1 MDYIKKKICLEV
13 ARTRTQGLVPYY
25 ELGKA
30 YGQHEPYYVSVCNN
44 CGYSGETG
52 ETFDKCP
59 QCGSTDISLK
69 PACKSIS
76 SLELEPADDPN
87 GNWGQFPA
95 NPCFLAKW
103 DKTYMGMLHAY
114 YSLLNMVRDG
124 IRLRKVSTKDGE
136 VIFTGDLGA
145 FELKGECF
153 DAVTEPDYLYEYA
166 AYDASEFHATEID
179 SLRPEARKIYR
190 TSQNVP
196 QKFVVLIDDFE
207 RFKVLASYLD
217 GTGYSELGT
226 GINIEGGDTYYKWAR
241 YCQVVDF
248 CIGKI
253 NIPSRIFNKHIK
265 VPKSMPCADVKP
277 YKEWLE
283 NYQKLSADCCNLR
296 LYEDMG
302 GKDFLDYLVA
312 SGMGKCNDISRKID
326 SLPYAVPYIEMP
338 LLLTQTFTDVGV
350 LTNIEGKAYDDSL
363 SGPSASPDENTR
375 PHGTLRISK
384 EGSGFTEQREID
396 GIVMS
401 GKGICIDQIIMS
413 GKSMTYPASWEV
425 ESEDVYP
432 HPFKTESLIRTLR
445 SPKRYTDD
453 EDNLLPGLFRKFDDP
468 AGQMYECEKSGNS
481 WVMSAMTATES
492 EGLENGDG
500 KTSAEVRYTGTSGTR
515 FYRSI
520 TVAEAG
526 RRLAEAEE
534 IEGGKEGGTYF
545 FKVKYDNSPEK
556 PMTLPYATGNTANL
570 YLVDGETHLYRGD
583 YISGIDRSTYP
594 GEVVFT
600 YVVGGYFYMDDDGN
614 VTPAFGGDIYKE
626 RYVVDT
632 GHVETA
638 VIDGVDGV
646 PVYSEY
652 IDFDGAAEEFYSPRY
667 NLYRTGNTA
676 CVVEMDTAA
685 IWDPDFS
692 FDAYLTKEEYLTGFS
707 MPPKVDVNV
716 TVDRGGVSA
725 FERHYKLAECNTM
738 QDLMQYN
745 NSEFFPEI

>member
-30 YGQHEPYYVSVCNN
+30 YAQHGPGCASM
-44 CGYSGETG
+44 
-52 ETFDKCP
+52 
-59 QCGSTDISLK
+59 
-69 PACKSIS
+69 S
-76 SLELEPADDPN
+76 SLGLEPADGPN

-95 NPCFLAKW
+95 NPCFLAER

-166 AYDASEFHATEID
+166 AYDASGFHATEID

-190 TSQNVP
+190 TSQDVP

-217 GTGYSELGT
+217 GTGYSELDT
-226 GINIEGGDTYYKWAR
+226 GINIEAGDTYYKWAR

-265 VPKSMPCADVKP
+265 VPKSMPCADVEP
-277 YKEWLE
+277 YIDWLR
-283 NYQKLSADCCNLR
+283 NYQTLSADSCNLR

-302 GKDFLDYLVA
+302 GEEFLDYLVT

-350 LTNIEGKAYDDSL
+350 LTNVEGKAYDDSL
-363 SGPSASPDENTR
+363 FGPSASPDENTR

-425 ESEDVYP
+425 ESEDAYP
-432 HPFKTESLIRTLR
+432 HPFKVESLIRTLR

-468 AGQMYECEKSGNS
+468 AGQMYKCEKRGDE
-481 WVMSAMTATES
+481 WVMTSGWT
-492 EGLENGDG
+492 GRLDNGDG
-500 KTSAEVRYTGTSGTR
+500 KTSAEVRNKN

-520 TVAEAG
+520 TIAEAG

-545 FKVKYDNSPEK
+545 FKVKYDNSPEN

-570 YLVDGETHLYRGD
+570 YLVDEETHLYRGD

-600 YVVGGYFYMDDDGN
+600 YVVGGYFYMDDDDN
-614 VTPAFGGDIYKE
+614 VVPAFGGDIYKE
-626 RYVVDT
+626 RYAVDS

-676 CVVEMDTAA
+676 CIVEMDTAA

-738 QDLMQYN
+738 QDLENYN
-745 NSEFFPEI
+745 NGEFFPE

>member
-30 YGQHEPYYVSVCNN
+30 YGQHEPYYVSVCNE
-44 CGYSGETG
+44 CDYEGDDV
-52 ETFDKCP
+52 FDECP
-59 QCGSTDISLK
+59 RCGSKDVEIK
-69 PACKSIS
+69 PACKDIT
-76 SLELEPADDPN
+76 SLGLEPADGPN

-166 AYDASEFHATEID
+166 AYDASGFHATEID

-190 TSQNVP
+190 TSQDVP

-217 GTGYSELGT
+217 GTGYSELDT
-226 GINIEGGDTYYKWAR
+226 GINIETGDAYYKWAR

-253 NIPSRIFNKHIK
+253 NIPAWIFNKHIK
-265 VPKSMPCADVKP
+265 VPKSMPCADVEP
-277 YKEWLE
+277 YIDWLR
-283 NYQKLSADCCNLR
+283 NYQALSADCCNLR

-302 GKDFLDYLVA
+302 GKEFLDYLVT
-312 SGMGKCNDISRKID
+312 SGMGKCEDISNKIN
-326 SLPYAVPYIEMP
+326 SPSFEYAVPYIEMP

-350 LTNIEGKAYDDSL
+350 LTNVEGKAYDDSL
-363 SGPSASPDENTR
+363 FGPSASPDENTR

-425 ESEDVYP
+425 ESEDAYP

-468 AGQMYECEKSGNS
+468 AGQMYKCEKNGNE
-481 WVMSAMTATES
+481 WVMTATGS
-492 EGLENGDG
+492 TGLENGDG
-500 KTSAEVRYTGTSGTR
+500 KSSAEVRNTS

-534 IEGGKEGGTYF
+534 IEGGEKGGYYY

-570 YLVDGETHLYRGD
+570 YLVDEETHLYRGD

-600 YVVGGYFYMDDDGN
+600 YVVGGYFYMDDDDN
-614 VTPAFGGDIYKE
+614 VVPAFGGDIYKE
-626 RYVVDT
+626 RYAVDS

-676 CVVEMDTAA
+676 CIVEMDTAA
-685 IWDPDFS
+685 IWDPQFS

>member
-30 YGQHEPYYVSVCNN
+30 YAQHGPGCASM
-44 CGYSGETG
+44 
-52 ETFDKCP
+52 
-59 QCGSTDISLK
+59 
-69 PACKSIS
+69 S
-76 SLELEPADDPN
+76 SLGLEPADGPN

-95 NPCFLAKW
+95 NPCFLAER
-103 DKTYMGMLHAY
+103 DKTYVGMLHAY

-145 FELKGECF
+145 FEWNGQCF
-153 DAVTEPDYLYEYA
+153 DGGSEPDYLYEYA

-196 QKFVVLIDDFE
+196 HKFVVLIDDFE

-217 GTGYSELGT
+217 GTSIPRSITDVTIGT
-226 GINIEGGDTYYKWAR
+226 NAHTRWAD
-241 YCQVVDF
+241 YCRVVDDF
-248 CIGKI
+248 IGKI
-253 NIPSRIFNKHIK
+253 NIPAWIFNKHIK

-283 NYQKLSADCCNLR
+283 NYQNLSADCCNLR

-302 GKDFLDYLVA
+302 GEDMLREL
-312 SGMGKCNDISRKID
+312 RKHTGECD
-326 SLPYAVPYIEMP
+326 NKRRALEALPYAVPYIEMP
-338 LLLTQTFTDVGV
+338 LLLTHTFTDVGV
-350 LTNIEGKAYDDSL
+350 LTNIDGVKNEGETDK
-363 SGPSASPDENTR
+363 ER
-375 PHGTLRISK
+375 PHG
-384 EGSGFTEQREID
+384 SGDNKPGGVCIGEITMD
-396 GIVMS
+396 G
-401 GKGICIDQIIMS
+401 KR
-413 GKSMTYPASWEV
+413 MTYPASWEV
-425 ESEDVYP
+425 ESEDTYP

-468 AGQMYECEKSGNS
+468 AGQMYRCEKTGDE
-481 WVMSAMTATES
+481 WVMTATGS

-500 KTSAEVRYTGTSGTR
+500 KSSAEVRNTS

-534 IEGGKEGGTYF
+534 IEGGEEGGYYY
-545 FKVKYDNSPEK
+545 FKVKYDNSPSK

-570 YLVDGETHLYRGD
+570 YLVDEETHLYRGD

-600 YVVGGYFYMDDDGN
+600 YVVGGYFYMDDDDN
-614 VTPAFGGDIYKE
+614 VVPAFGGDIYKE

-738 QDLMQYN
+738 QDLENYN
-745 NSEFFPEI
+745 NGEFFPE

>member
-30 YGQHEPYYVSVCNN
+30 YGQHEPYYVSGCNE
-44 CGYSGETG
+44 CDYEGDDV
-52 ETFDKCP
+52 FDECP
-59 QCGSTDISLK
+59 RCGSKDVEIK
-69 PACKSIS
+69 PACKDIT
-76 SLELEPADDPN
+76 SLGLEPADGPN

-95 NPCFLAKW
+95 NPCFLAEW

-166 AYDASEFHATEID
+166 AYDASGFHATEID

-190 TSQNVP
+190 TSQDVP

-217 GTGYSELGT
+217 GTSIPRSITDATIGT
-226 GINIEGGDTYYKWAR
+226 DVRTRWAD
-241 YCQVVDF
+241 YCRVVDDF
-248 CIGKI
+248 IGKI
-253 NIPSRIFNKHIK
+253 NIPARIFNKHIK

-283 NYQKLSADCCNLR
+283 NYQNLSADSCNLR

-302 GKDFLDYLVA
+302 GEDMLRELNKHTGECDNKRRALEAPDFL
-312 SGMGKCNDISRKID
+312 
-326 SLPYAVPYIEMP
+326 YAVPYIEMP

-350 LTNIEGKAYDDSL
+350 LTNVEGKAYDDSL
-363 SGPSASPDENTR
+363 FGPSASPDENTR

-396 GIVMS
+396 DIVVG

-425 ESEDVYP
+425 ESEDAYP

-453 EDNLLPGLFRKFDDP
+453 EDNLLPGLFQKFDDP
-468 AGQMYECEKSGNS
+468 AGQMYKCEKRGDE
-481 WVMSAMTATES
+481 WVMTSGWT
-492 EGLENGDG
+492 GRLDNGDG
-500 KTSAEVRYTGTSGTR
+500 KTSAEVRNKN

-520 TVAEAG
+520 TIAEAG

-534 IEGGKEGGTYF
+534 IEGGKEGGTYY
-545 FKVKYDNSPEK
+545 FKVKYDNSPSK

-570 YLVDGETHLYRGD
+570 YLVDEETHLYRGD

-600 YVVGGYFYMDDDGN
+600 YVVGGYFYMDDDDN
-614 VTPAFGGDIYKE
+614 VVPAFGGDIYKE
-626 RYVVDT
+626 RYAVDS

-676 CVVEMDTAA
+676 CIVEMDTAA

>member
-30 YGQHEPYYVSVCNN
+30 YAQHGPGCASM
-44 CGYSGETG
+44 
-52 ETFDKCP
+52 
-59 QCGSTDISLK
+59 
-69 PACKSIS
+69 S
-76 SLELEPADDPN
+76 SLGLEPADGPN

-95 NPCFLAKW
+95 NPCFLAER

-153 DAVTEPDYLYEYA
+153 DAVTEPDYLYGYA

-190 TSQNVP
+190 TSQSVP

-217 GTGYSELGT
+217 GTGYSELDT
-226 GINIEGGDTYYKWAR
+226 GINIEAGDTYYKWAR

-265 VPKSMPCADVKP
+265 VPKSMPCADVEP
-277 YKEWLE
+277 YIDWLT
-283 NYQKLSADCCNLR
+283 NYQALSADCCNLR

-302 GKDFLDYLVA
+302 GEEFLDYLVA
-312 SGMGKCNDISRKID
+312 SGRGKCDVISSKIN
-326 SLPYAVPYIEMP
+326 SPSFKYAVPYIEMP

-350 LTNIEGKAYDDSL
+350 LTNVEGKAYDDSL
-363 SGPSASPDENTR
+363 FGPSASPDENTR

-425 ESEDVYP
+425 ESEDAYP

-453 EDNLLPGLFRKFDDP
+453 EDNLLPGLFQKFDDP
-468 AGQMYECEKSGNS
+468 SGQMYRCEKTGGE
-481 WVMSAMTATES
+481 WVMTATGS
-492 EGLENGDG
+492 GGLDNGDG
-500 KTSAEVRYTGTSGTR
+500 KSSAEVRNTS

-534 IEGGKEGGTYF
+534 IEGGEEGGYYY

-600 YVVGGYFYMDDDGN
+600 YVVGGYFYMDDDDN
-614 VTPAFGGDIYKE
+614 VVPAFGGDIYKE
-626 RYVVDT
+626 RYAVDS

-676 CVVEMDTAA
+676 CIVEMDTAA

-738 QDLMQYN
+738 QDLENYN
-745 NSEFFPEI
+745 NGEFFPE

>member
-30 YGQHEPYYVSVCNN
+30 YAQHDPGCASM
-44 CGYSGETG
+44 
-52 ETFDKCP
+52 
-59 QCGSTDISLK
+59 
-69 PACKSIS
+69 S
-76 SLELEPADDPN
+76 SLGLESADGPN

-95 NPCFLAKW
+95 NPCFLAER
-103 DKTYMGMLHAY
+103 DKTYVGMLHAY
-114 YSLLNMVRDG
+114 YSLLNMVRNG
-124 IRLRKVSTKDGE
+124 IRLRKVETKDGE

-179 SLRPEARKIYR
+179 SLRPEARDIYR

-196 QKFVVLIDDFE
+196 YKFVVLIDDFE

-226 GINIEGGDTYYKWAR
+226 GINIEAGDTRYKWAR

-265 VPKSMPCADVKP
+265 VPKSMPCADVEP
-277 YKEWLE
+277 YIDWLR
-283 NYQKLSADCCNLR
+283 NYQALSADCCNLR

-302 GKDFLDYLVA
+302 GKEFLDYLVV
-312 SGMGKCNDISRKID
+312 SGRSKCDGISSKIN
-326 SLPYAVPYIEMP
+326 SLEYAVPYIEMP

-350 LTNIEGKAYDDSL
+350 LTNVEGKAYDNSL
-363 SGPSASPDENTR
+363 SGASASLDEDTR

-396 GIVMS
+396 GIVVS

-413 GKSMTYPASWEV
+413 GKRSVFPASWEV
-425 ESEDVYP
+425 EGEGTYP
-432 HPFKTESLIRTLR
+432 HPFKVESLIRTLR

-453 EDNLLPGLFRKFDDP
+453 EDNLLPGLFQKFDDP
-468 AGQMYECEKSGNS
+468 SGQMYKWEKSGNS
-481 WVMSAMTATES
+481 WVMSAMTAAES

-500 KTSAEVRYTGTSGTR
+500 KTSAEVRDTN

-520 TVAEAG
+520 TIAEAG
-526 RRLAEAEE
+526 RRLAEVEE
-534 IEGGKEGGTYF
+534 IEGATEGGRYYF
-545 FKVKYDNSPEK
+545 KAKYDNSPKK
-556 PMTLPYATGNTANL
+556 PMTIPYATGNTANL
-570 YLVDGETHLYRGD
+570 YLVDEETHLYRGD
-583 YISGIDRSTYP
+583 YITGIDRTTYP

-600 YVVGGYFYMDDDGN
+600 YIVGGYFYMDDDGN

-626 RYVVDT
+626 RYVVDAA
-632 GHVETA
+632 HVET
-638 VIDGVDGV
+638 VSIDGVDGV

-676 CVVEMDTAA
+676 CVVEMDTSEV
-685 IWDPDFS
+685 WDPDYS
-692 FDAYLTKEEYLTGFS
+692 YDAYLTKEEYLTCFS

-738 QDLMQYN
+738 RDLENYN
-745 NSEFFPEI
+745 NGEFFPDE